1 MNHSFILLLVY
12 IAGAVRYGINE
23 RRSKSK
29 LMMRLVPKTQET
41 QMPFACRTFILFFLL
56 ATSIQI
62 TSAQTAPSATAQARK
77 IAEIDAETRPA
88 DVTARLDAFRAAV
101 TSEPGSRGW
110 LYYYS
115 GVTLP
120 GAALRLKS
128 IAEKYLQLNGNI
140 PLGSSVGGD
149 RTISTIE
156 LWLVP
161 QGANRPRPTP
171 MPVTKDYQN
180 AFVWDEM
187 NYFLE
192 TERKGLTHK
201 DQQALNSNVFY
212 SQNEWLNSYAR
223 ALTFPQHPRGLL
235 LIFPKRGDPPDLPS
249 RIAEYQ
255 KRYLYRAAGID
266 ESRIAVSTPQALSET
281 RKVQLWL
288 VPGAGAMP
296 MGEFT
301 PTDRL
306 TVSGQLD
313 QLAFTMRS
321 LTGVQ
326 SGSKLYIIVYSGACE
341 GIYGKK
347 LLATSL
353 LAEMKQ
359 YLLQK
364 QKVLPNEFVLIDGGI
379 MEKCEVEPWLV
390 PPGAITPKPKLREP

>member
-1 MNHSFILLLVY
+1 
-12 IAGAVRYGINE
+12 
-23 RRSKSK
+23 
-29 LMMRLVPKTQET
+29 
-41 QMPFACRTFILFFLL
+41 
-56 ATSIQI
+56 
-62 TSAQTAPSATAQARK
+62 
-77 IAEIDAETRPA
+77 
-88 DVTARLDAFRAAV
+88 
-101 TSEPGSRGW
+101 
-110 LYYYS
+110 
-115 GVTLP
+115 
-120 GAALRLKS
+120 
-128 IAEKYLQLNGNI
+128 
-140 PLGSSVGGD
+140 
-149 RTISTIE
+149 
-156 LWLVP
+156 
-161 QGANRPRPTP
+161 
-171 MPVTKDYQN
+171 MPVTKDYRN

-192 TERKGLTHK
+192 AERKGLTPK

-266 ESRIAVSTPQALSET
+266 GSRIAVSTPASLSET

-296 MGEFT
+296 MGEFI

-306 TVSGQLD
+306 TISGQLD
-313 QLAFTMRS
+313 QLVFTMRS

-326 SGSKLYIIVYSGACE
+326 SGSKLYIIAYSGACE

-364 QKVLPNEFVLIDGGI
+364 QKVLPNQFVLIDGGV